1 MGVACQAPASLIGR
15 LVFQL
20 KAKGQEKGDHQFD
33 TRLAIVKPLNVGRF
47 IVEIDGDSAVV
58 SRLCGCW
65 WPMGHPHSIRSRQRM
80 QYGEGNTLKSQDNR
94 AGLRALPLQSMECGK
109 VNLRRRHSFGTFLG
123 WG

>member
-1 MGVACQAPASLIGR
+1 MRVACQAPASLIGR

-58 SRLCGCW
+58 SRLCGCCGPW
-65 WPMGHPHSIRSRQRM
+65 VTPRASDLGSG
-80 QYGEGNTLKSQDNR
+80 YNTVR
-94 AGLRALPLQSMECGK
+94 VTR
-109 VNLRRRHSFGTFLG
+109 
-123 WG
+123 